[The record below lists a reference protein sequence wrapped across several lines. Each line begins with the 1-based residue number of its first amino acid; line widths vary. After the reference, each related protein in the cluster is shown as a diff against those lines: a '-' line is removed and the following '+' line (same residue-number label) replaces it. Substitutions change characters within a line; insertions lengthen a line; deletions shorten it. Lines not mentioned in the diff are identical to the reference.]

1 MFKTQTNHQNQN
13 KTRQNKVRNK
23 NFKSNRE
30 SISGSVIGSKNI
42 QNINKSPKA
51 KQIRGE
57 QNNWIDKIL
66 KKTGN
71 LRPIWPRSIQPRR
84 RFPEWQSFRGLLKR
98 LWPKPVSFYI
108 HIWR

>member
-66 KKTGN
+66 KKPFISVTLLILAAASGALLYSEYN
-71 LRPIWPRSIQPRR
+71 IEWKVILKSGFSIL
-84 RFPEWQSFRGLLKR
+84 FPNQ
-98 LWPKPVSFYI
+98 
-108 HIWR
+108 